1 MGQAVFNSPESLFK
15 GIKADFYGKFGQ
27 AQDTNYTPIIYKATS
42 TQTLEQYIINDTFP
56 AIREWTDDGIQDT
69 LTAYS
74 VNVQNRD
81 WTLRV
86 KELRNTLEDGKAS
99 LGMAIENTISDSVN
113 KFKMMPDKL
122 IQELLAANPTA
133 FDGTAFFSDTRPN
146 LSGSGVIDNIHTGTG
161 TTLAQ
166 MTADFASAESL
177 LLGFKDRN
185 NEPLNNQ
192 QDYYVLV
199 PSQLYSNAY
208 KLMTSDSLANPYD
221 NIYKNRFKIIVNYYQ
236 ATTDNDWYLVNA
248 AQAFKPFIYQVRKEP
263 DWTMKDDPEDKWV
276 KYIANARMAAAVGN
290 PTAIVKINN

>member
-1 MGQAVFNSPESLFK
+1 MGQSVFNSPESLFK
-15 GIKADFYGKFGQ
+15 GIKNDFYGKFGQ
-27 AQDTNYTPIIYKATS
+27 AQDTAYKPVFFEAQS
-42 TQTLEQYIINDTFP
+42 TNTLEQYIINDTFP
-56 AIREWTDDGIQDT
+56 VIREWVDDGIEDSLQ
-69 LTAYS
+69 AFQ

-99 LGMAIENTISDSVN
+99 LGMSIENTISDSVN

-122 IQELLAANPTA
+122 IQEILAANTTA
-133 FDGTAFFSDTRPN
+133 FDGTALFADSRPN
-146 LSGSGVIDNIHTGTG
+146 IQGSGTIDNIHTGTG

-166 MTADFASAESL
+166 MTADFASAEAL

-185 NEPLNNQ
+185 NEPLNTI

-221 NIYKNRFKIIVNYYQ
+221 NVFKNRFKIIVNYYQ
-236 ATTDNDWYLVNA
+236 STSDNDWYLINA
-248 AQAFKPFIYQVRKEP
+248 GQAFKPFIYQVRKQP
-263 DWTMKDDPEDKWV
+263 DWTMKDDPEDKYV
-276 KYIANARMAAAVGN
+276 KYIANARMAAAPGN
-290 PTAIVKINN
+290 PTAIIKINN